1 MNSCKFRF
9 LGLVVTALF
18 ITSLMAS
25 PNRVAKNPMEI
36 TTNKEASTIIHQSE
50 LRADKVKVL
59 SASDISSGN
68 ALGINGGSLNAKE
81 GAVITKATQ
90 RFLAT

>member
-36 TTNKEASTIIHQSE
+36 TTTKDASTIIHQSD
-50 LRADKVKVL
+50 LRAEK
-59 SASDISSGN
+59 N
-68 ALGINGGSLNAKE
+68 
-81 GAVITKATQ
+81 
-90 RFLAT
+90 R